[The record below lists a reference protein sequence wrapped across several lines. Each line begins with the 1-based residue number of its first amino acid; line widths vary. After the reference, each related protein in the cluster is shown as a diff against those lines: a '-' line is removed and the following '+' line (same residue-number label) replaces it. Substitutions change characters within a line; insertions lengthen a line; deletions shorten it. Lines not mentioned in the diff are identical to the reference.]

1 MESWNSPFSL
11 DRKMES
17 CQNIKTVAGE
27 NGELW
32 EFKPPFLYLPG
43 HKIKYDLNNRKSKNP
58 IKIIKINKSNAE

>member
-17 CQNIKTVAGE
+17 CQNIKTVGGE
-27 NGELW
+27 CGE
-32 EFKPPFLYLPG
+32 FSQMYLPG
-43 HKIKYDLNNRKSKNP
+43 HKLKYDLNNRKSKNP